1 MKKIKNILMLA
12 LAVSGLSSCLDEDPI
27 FNPDD
32 SPNIIEI
39 KSAGGAIQSPV
50 DAVYPLYVNSFDIV
64 PEAEFP
70 LIISYSGAGTAPQDI
85 TVNLE
90 VDPEAM
96 AEYNAWFNEDE
107 DPLDEEEDH
116 DAYKLLSESI
126 YEFPTTTVTIPAG
139 KREAVIMVKVKPDML
154 DFDNSYAIPVSI
166 TESSAGIISGNNST
180 AIIAIGAKNEYDGT
194 YTNTYTS
201 TLGNGTNTVDL
212 VTTGQYSVK
221 MLPGLI
227 GVYSNAFSITV
238 DPATNLATVS
248 MTSLLPIATDPSSHW
263 DPATKTFYLKW
274 TSNAGARQFEQTLKM
289 K

>member
-1 MKKIKNILMLA
+1 MLA
-12 LAVSGLSSCLDEDPI
+12 LAVSGLSSCIDEDPI

-50 DAVYPLYVNSFDIV
+50 DAVFPLYVNSFDIV

-70 LIISYSGAGTAPQDI
+70 LTISYSGAGTAPQDI
-85 TVNLE
+85 TVNLA
-90 VDPEAM
+90 VDSDAL

-116 DAYKLLSESI
+116 DAYKILAESI

-201 TLGNGTNTVDL
+201 SLGNGTNTVDL
-212 VTTGQYSVK
+212 VTTSQYSVQ

-248 MTSLLPIATDPSSHW
+248 MTTLLPIETDPSSHW

-274 TSNAGARQFEQTLKM
+274 TSNGGARQFEQTLKM